1 MQNGQSDIISLKET
15 GLFYKFALPNILSFI
30 LMSSAGIVDGI
41 FIGRYAG
48 ELSLAAINISQP
60 VFSFIWGLSMMVMV
74 GGAVATGKYI
84 GEKNIEKA
92 CQIFTKS
99 IITVAL
105 ITVIITFLILIFTEE
120 IIYLIGGSEKTTPIA
135 VSYIKIILPFVIF
148 TTIGYGLSVFA
159 RVDGFPFTASFAL
172 ITGAVINIVLDALF
186 IAVFDMSVKGAAYAT
201 GISFMAG
208 FIILF
213 IHFIRKK
220 GVLRITLKLNNFS
233 EIVKSSFNG
242 LSEFLNEISVGITM
256 ALFNIVMMK
265 YAQEEGVAA
274 FTAINYILWLGNM
287 VNYAAADSLNP
298 LISTNYGAGKFDRIK
313 NFLRTGIIFTVSNG
327 IFIFLLISFF
337 GASLTSLF
345 IKDTS
350 SDAFKIAVE
359 FMHIEKWAFFLS
371 GVNMV
376 FSSYFTAMLRP
387 KESAII
393 ATLRSL
399 ILPCTILLIL
409 PVYLGRLG
417 IYSAVPLSEL
427 LTFTIAITL
436 FMLSRKFLLK
446 R

>member
-1 MQNGQSDIISLKET
+1 MQNKQSDITSLNET
-15 GLFYKFALPNILSFI
+15 GLFYKFALPNIFSFI

-48 ELSLAAINISQP
+48 EISLAAVNICQP

-74 GGAVATGKYI
+74 GGAVSTGKYI
-84 GEKNIEKA
+84 GEKNIDKA

-99 IITVAL
+99 IIIVAA
-105 ITVIITFLILIFTEE
+105 ITIVISVIILLWTEE

-135 VSYIKIILPFVIF
+135 VLYIKIILPFVIF
-148 TTIGYGLSVFA
+148 TTLGYGLSVFA

-172 ITGAVINIVLDALF
+172 ITGAVINIILDALF
-186 IAVFDMSVKGAAYAT
+186 ITIFNMGVAGAAYAT

-208 FIILF
+208 FIIML

-220 GVLRITLKLNNFS
+220 GVLRITLKINNFS
-233 EIVKSSFNG
+233 EILKSSFNG

-256 ALFNIVMMK
+256 ALFNIIMMK
-265 YAQEEGVAA
+265 YAKEEGVAA

-298 LISTNYGAGKFDRIK
+298 LISTNYGAGKFNRIK
-313 NFLRTGIIFTVSNG
+313 NFLKTGLIFTLSNG
-327 IFIFLLISFF
+327 IFVFLLISFF
-337 GASLTSLF
+337 GSALTSLF
-345 IKDTS
+345 IADTS
-350 SDAFKIAVE
+350 SAAFIMALE
-359 FMHIEKWAFFLS
+359 FMGIVKWAFFLS
-371 GVNMV
+371 GINMV

-399 ILPCTILLIL
+399 ILPCTMLLIL
-409 PVYLGRLG
+409 PEYFGKTG
-417 IYSAVPLSEL
+417 IYSAVPISEI
-427 LTFTIAITL
+427 LTFTAALTL

>member
-1 MQNGQSDIISLKET
+1 MQKEQSDILSLKET
-15 GLFYKFALPNILSFI
+15 RLFYKFALPNILSFI

-41 FIGRYAG
+41 FIGKYAG

-60 VFSFIWGLSMMVMV
+60 IFSFIWGLAMMVMV
-74 GGAVATGKYI
+74 GGAVSTGKYI
-84 GEKNIEKA
+84 GEKNIDKA

-105 ITVIITFLILIFTEE
+105 ITIIITFLILIFTEE
-120 IIYLIGGSEKTTPIA
+120 IIYFIGGSEKTTPIA

-148 TTIGYGLSVFA
+148 TTIGYGLSIFA
-159 RVDGFPFTASFAL
+159 RVDGFPFTASCAL

-186 IAVFDMSVKGAAYAT
+186 IAVFDMGVKGAAYAT

-213 IHFIRKK
+213 IHFARKR

-265 YAQEEGVAA
+265 FAQEEGVAA

-298 LISTNYGAGKFDRIK
+298 LISTNYGAGKFSRIK
-313 NFLRTGIIFTVSNG
+313 NFLKTGIIFTVSNG

-350 SDAFKIAVE
+350 SNAFKIAIE

-376 FSSYFTAMLRP
+376 LSSYFTAMLRS

-399 ILPCTILLIL
+399 IFPCLMLLTL
-409 PVYLGRLG
+409 PVYFGKLG